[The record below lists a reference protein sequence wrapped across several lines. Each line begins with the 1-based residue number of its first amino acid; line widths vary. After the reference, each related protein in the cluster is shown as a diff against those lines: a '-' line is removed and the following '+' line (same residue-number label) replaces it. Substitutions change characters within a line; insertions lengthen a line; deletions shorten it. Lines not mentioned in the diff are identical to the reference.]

1 MGGHSSHHHYET
13 RYYESEES
21 KQIRAQKALE
31 EKNKK
36 EASEELP
43 KILGVVQKDFSTK
56 LKGKISKVKV
66 KIEKEL
72 SNYSPSNLK
81 IFLQNLT
88 ENEKIKD
95 KLMADSE
102 KESEKILQQTY
113 KNTNH
118 FNILL
123 LGKTGV
129 GKSTLI
135 NGIFDFKENEGAK
148 TGEGRPITKEFEEF
162 TSDKRKGLRFIDSKG
177 IEMGDHNI
185 NSVFNSAKE
194 LIEKKARE
202 GDPDKLIH
210 CIWYCFKSSNL
221 RFEDIEKE
229 TVSLLMNQYD
239 DNSLPIIIV
248 ITQNYDDESTETM
261 IKFIKDEFRFLNR
274 EITIS
279 PVIAKEKILVKKN
292 KNFTMEKE
300 GINELIKISFEKSQ
314 KAIYPAFVKSIKEKI
329 IQTFAVN
336 TENKK
341 NQLKNELK
349 EIVQKILNEITENE
363 KIENSISK
371 LSTIIEKALNI
382 FFEIPMIT
390 EKSKNDITSF
400 LDDLCK
406 WCIGSL
412 SDIISDLLRENSNE
426 LSLLLLGEQT
436 KVKQNHNVQIKLT
449 NEKTI
454 DEYRIKSENDLKPS
468 ITNKVYYL
476 AVKDIY
482 NIISENLVEM
492 SEEVM
497 KEKFNE
503 IIPNL
508 RKSISDEKV
517 KKLSEKM
524 WRSDCQSPD
533 CRKAWKLRL
542 LRVGRNAGKRCLL
555 CDGCRG

>member
-1 MGGHSSHHHYET
+1 
-13 RYYESEES
+13 
-21 KQIRAQKALE
+21 
-31 EKNKK
+31 
-36 EASEELP
+36 
-43 KILGVVQKDFSTK
+43 
-56 LKGKISKVKV
+56 
-66 KIEKEL
+66 
-72 SNYSPSNLK
+72 
-81 IFLQNLT
+81 
-88 ENEKIKD
+88 
-95 KLMADSE
+95 
-102 KESEKILQQTY
+102 
-113 KNTNH
+113 
-118 FNILL
+118 
-123 LGKTGV
+123 
-129 GKSTLI
+129 
-135 NGIFDFKENEGAK
+135 
-148 TGEGRPITKEFEEF
+148 
-162 TSDKRKGLRFIDSKG
+162 
-177 IEMGDHNI
+177 MGDHNI
-185 NSVFNSAKE
+185 NLVFNSAKE

-274 EITIS
+274 EIIIS

-363 KIENSISK
+363 KIENIISK

-400 LDDLCK
+400 LDNLCK

-436 KVKQNHNVQIKLT
+436 KVKQNHNVQIKLS

-454 DEYRIKSENDLKPS
+454 DEYRIQSENDLKPS

-524 WRSDCQSPD
+524 LQDILS
-533 CRKAWKLRL
+533 LY
-542 LRVGRNAGKRCLL
+542 N
-555 CDGCRG
+555 

>member
-1 MGGHSSHHHYET
+1 
-13 RYYESEES
+13 
-21 KQIRAQKALE
+21 
-31 EKNKK
+31 
-36 EASEELP
+36 
-43 KILGVVQKDFSTK
+43 
-56 LKGKISKVKV
+56 
-66 KIEKEL
+66 
-72 SNYSPSNLK
+72 
-81 IFLQNLT
+81 
-88 ENEKIKD
+88 
-95 KLMADSE
+95 
-102 KESEKILQQTY
+102 
-113 KNTNH
+113 
-118 FNILL
+118 
-123 LGKTGV
+123 
-129 GKSTLI
+129 
-135 NGIFDFKENEGAK
+135 
-148 TGEGRPITKEFEEF
+148 
-162 TSDKRKGLRFIDSKG
+162 
-177 IEMGDHNI
+177 MGDHNI

-274 EITIS
+274 EIIIS

-400 LDDLCK
+400 LDNLCK

-426 LSLLLLGEQT
+426 LSLLLLGE
-436 KVKQNHNVQIKLT
+436 
-449 NEKTI
+449 
-454 DEYRIKSENDLKPS
+454 
-468 ITNKVYYL
+468 
-476 AVKDIY
+476 
-482 NIISENLVEM
+482 
-492 SEEVM
+492 
-497 KEKFNE
+497 
-503 IIPNL
+503 
-508 RKSISDEKV
+508 
-517 KKLSEKM
+517 
-524 WRSDCQSPD
+524 
-533 CRKAWKLRL
+533 
-542 LRVGRNAGKRCLL
+542 
-555 CDGCRG
+555 